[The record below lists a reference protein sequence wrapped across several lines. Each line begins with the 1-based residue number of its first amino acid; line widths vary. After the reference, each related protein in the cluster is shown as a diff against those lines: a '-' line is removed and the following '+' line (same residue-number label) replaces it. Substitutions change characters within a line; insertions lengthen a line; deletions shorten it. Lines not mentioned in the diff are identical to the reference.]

1 MLPDKLVVPGPP
13 GSWDDLGQV
22 ALTFLPARDQG
33 NNQGKRTRLYHASY
47 GTTSGKN
54 PDARKADF
62 GYKLA
67 IGMYSFEWA

>member
-1 MLPDKLVVPGPP
+1 M
-13 GSWDDLGQV
+13 